1 MKNSMRLQTRFTTL
15 LGIDHPILL
24 VPMGVAPRP
33 IQSAQRPNV
42 MLRTFRRIGS
52 SLSKRMFWRSHLRDA
67 VRDLSSF
74 RNELPVPEAMI
85 AIPLLFRGKGFYGN
99 MSLKQNM
106 VELLGLVNLLR
117 ERELET
123 VCEIGTL
130 KGGTLFIWC
139 QLAAR
144 DAAIFSI
151 DLPHGQFGGGYNEKS
166 LPFFHSFLKRGQTL
180 DCLRGD
186 SHSAEIRQQFAA
198 SLKGRELDFLFID
211 GDHSYDGVKKD
222 YEDYSPFVRKGGVIA
237 FHDIVKRDYDPSIEV
252 WRFWQELKA
261 AHPGAVEFIEE
272 SSERRKI
279 GIGAVI
285 KP

>member
-1 MKNSMRLQTRFTTL
+1 
-15 LGIDHPILL
+15 
-24 VPMGVAPRP
+24 
-33 IQSAQRPNV
+33 
-42 MLRTFRRIGS
+42 MLSTFRRIGS

-74 RNELPVPEAMI
+74 KKELPAPEAMI
-85 AIPLLFRGKGFYGN
+85 AIPLVFRGKGFYN
-99 MSLKQNM
+99 SMSLKQNM
-106 VELLGLVNLLR
+106 TELLGLVNLLR
-117 ERELET
+117 ERDLKT

-139 QLAAR
+139 QLAAQ

-166 LPFFHSFLKRGQTL
+166 LPFFQAFLKSGQTL

-186 SHSAEIRQQFAA
+186 SHSKQIRDQFFAL
-198 SLKGRELDFLFID
+198 LKGRELDFLFID
-211 GDHSYDGVKKD
+211 GDHSYGGVKKD
-222 YEDYSPFVRKGGVIA
+222 YEDYSPFVRKGGVVA
-237 FHDIVKRDYDPSIEV
+237 FHDIVRRDNDPTIEV
-252 WRFWQELKA
+252 WKFWHELKT
-261 AHPGAVEFIEE
+261 AHPNAVEFVED
-272 SSERRKI
+272 SPERRKI